1 MTKINAQNVH
11 ETLGRHMLA
20 DGLPFVFDLEK
31 SHGSWLHD
39 QRTGKE
45 SLDFFTCF
53 ASWPVGY
60 NHPRMSEPEFL
71 EELHAAASVNLA
83 NSDLY
88 TESMARFVDA
98 FATRVTPEGFPHH
111 FFVQGGAL
119 AVENTLK
126 VAFDWKARKLGRT
139 KMTDSGDDLVI
150 LHFEGAFHGR
160 TGYTMSLTNT
170 DPAKIGLF
178 PKFDWPRVS
187 SPYIVHD
194 LEGGIANDVAAAE
207 AKTLAEIDAAF
218 AKHDGRIAGILL
230 EPMQGEGGDR
240 HFRPEF
246 FRALRKIADE
256 REALLI
262 FDEVQTG
269 FYGSGSAWL
278 WQTKDVAPDIVAFGK
293 KTQICG
299 LYSSTRVDDVE
310 DNVFH
315 MSSRINSTWGGN
327 LVDMVRCR
335 QFIEIIQGE
344 KLHEN
349 VTARGEQMLA
359 GLRGL
364 AKDRGQFSDV
374 RGIGSFVAFGFET
387 PDLRN
392 SFLGEMLDKGL
403 LALSSGDRS
412 IRMRMPLV
420 VTAAE
425 IDEALNRI
433 SGCVTAPV

>member
-11 ETLGRHMLA
+11 ETLGHHMLA
-20 DGLPFVFDLEK
+20 DGLPYVFDLEK

-39 QRTGKE
+39 QRTGDE
-45 SLDFFTCF
+45 VLDFFTCF

-60 NHPRMSEPEFL
+60 NNPRMAEPEFL
-71 EELHAAASVNLA
+71 EELHAAAAINIA

-88 TESMARFVDA
+88 TESMAKFVEA
-98 FATRVTPEGFPHH
+98 FATRVTPAGFPYH
-111 FFVQGGAL
+111 FWVQGGAL

-139 KMTDSGDDLVI
+139 AMTDSGDDLVI

-178 PKFDWPRVS
+178 PKFNWPRVS
-187 SPYIVHD
+187 SPFIVHD
-194 LEGGIANDVAAAE
+194 QEGGIANDVAVAE
-207 AKTLAEIDAAF
+207 AKTLGEIDAAF
-218 AKHDGRIAGILL
+218 AKYKDRIAGILI

-246 FRALRKIADE
+246 FGALRKIADE

-262 FDEVQTG
+262 YDEVQTG
-269 FYGSGSAWL
+269 FFGSGSPWL
-278 WQTKDVAPDIVAFGK
+278 WQTKGVAPDLVAFGK

-299 LYSSTRVDDVE
+299 LYCSARVDEVE

-335 QFIEIIQGE
+335 QFIDVILAD
-344 KLHEN
+344 KLQEN
-349 VTARGEQMLA
+349 VTARGEQMIA
-359 GLRGL
+359 GLR
-364 AKDRGQFSDV
+364 AQARERGQFSDV
-374 RGIGSFVAFGFET
+374 RGIGSFVAFTFET
-387 PDLRN
+387 PDQRGA
-392 SFLGEMLDKGL
+392 FLCEMLEKGL
-403 LALSSGDRS
+403 LALSSGADS
-412 IRMRMPLV
+412 IRLRMPLV
-420 VTAAE
+420 VTA
-425 IDEALNRI
+425 DEVDTALSRI
-433 SGCVTAPV
+433 ADCSAAKV

>member
-20 DGLPFVFDLEK
+20 DGLPIVFDLEK

-39 QRTGKE
+39 ARKGE
-45 SLDFFTCF
+45 DLLDFFTCF

-60 NHPRMSEPEFL
+60 NHPRMAEPEFRA
-71 EELHAAASVNLA
+71 ELDAAAATNLA

-98 FATRVTPEGFPHH
+98 FATRVTPAGFPHH
-111 FFVQGGAL
+111 FWVQGGGL

-139 KMTDSGDDLVI
+139 SMTEDCNDLVI
-150 LHFEGAFHGR
+150 LHFKGAFHGR

-170 DPAKIGLF
+170 DPSKIGLF

-194 LEGGIANDVAAAE
+194 NDGGIANDVAAAE
-207 AKTLAEIDAAF
+207 AACLVEIDQAF
-218 AKHDGRIAGILL
+218 ECYQGRIAGMIL

-246 FRALRKIADE
+246 FQALREIADE

-262 FDEVQTG
+262 LDEVQTG
-269 FYGSGSAWL
+269 FYGSGSPWL
-278 WQTKDVAPDIVAFGK
+278 WQTKGVAPDLVAFGK

-299 LYSSTRVDDVE
+299 LYSSTRVDDVQ
-310 DNVFH
+310 DNVFS

-327 LVDMVRCR
+327 LVDMVRAR
-335 QFIEIIQGE
+335 QFIDIIHGE
-344 KLHEN
+344 GLPEN
-349 VTARGEQMLA
+349 VTARGEQMLT
-359 GLRGL
+359 GLRAL
-364 AKDRGQFSDV
+364 ARDRAHFNDV
-374 RGIGSFVAFGFET
+374 RGIGSFIAFSFET
-387 PDLRN
+387 TAARDA
-392 SFLGEMLDKGL
+392 FLDDMSAKGL
-403 LALSSGDRS
+403 LALKSGDTA
-412 IRMRMPLV
+412 IRLRMPLV
-420 VTAAE
+420 VTAE
-425 IDEALNRI
+425 EVSEALTRI
-433 SGCVTAPV
+433 EDCVVARV

>member
-1 MTKINAQNVH
+1 MTEINAQNVH

-39 QRTGKE
+39 KRTGKE
-45 SLDFFTCF
+45 ALDFFTCF

-60 NHPRMSEPEFL
+60 NHPRMAEPEFL
-71 EELHAAASVNLA
+71 AELHAAVSVNIA

-88 TESMARFVDA
+88 TESMARFVEA
-98 FATRVTPEGFPHH
+98 FATRVTPAGFPYH

-187 SPYIVHD
+187 SPYVVHD
-194 LEGGIANDVAAAE
+194 ADGGIANDIEAVE

-218 AKHDGRIAGILL
+218 ASFEGRIAGILL

-246 FRALRKIADE
+246 FRALRKVADE

-262 FDEVQTG
+262 YDEVQTG
-269 FYGSGSAWL
+269 FFGSGAAWL
-278 WQTKDVAPDIVAFGK
+278 WQQKDVAPDIVAFGK

-299 LYSSTRVDDVE
+299 LYASKRVDEVE

-315 MSSRINSTWGGN
+315 LSSRINSTWGGN

-335 QFIEIIQGE
+335 QFIDVILGE
-344 KLHEN
+344 KLNEN
-349 VTARGEQMLA
+349 VAERGAQMIA
-359 GLRGL
+359 GLREQ
-364 AKDRGQFSDV
+364 ARDRGQFSDV
-374 RGIGSFVAFGFET
+374 RGVGSFVAFSFET
-387 PDLRN
+387 PDQRDT
-392 SFLGEMLDKGL
+392 FLGDMSTKGL
-403 LALSSGDRS
+403 LALSSGDRA
-412 IRMRMPLV
+412 IRLRMPLV
-420 VTAAE
+420 VTAGE
-425 IDEALNRI
+425 VDEALSRI
-433 SGCVTAPV
+433 ADCVTAEV